1 MRGTEREMD
10 VAKRAQTIDWLK
22 TEIVDQVA
30 RLFRALWEGSTVRLT
45 DSLASL
51 ISSSYILGRRLGIS
65 YRELD
70 DAVLAKLRKLSQEG
84 HTLED
89 DYGDLSRLE
98 DHIRKR

>member
-10 VAKRAQTIDWLK
+10 VARRAQTIDWLK

-51 ISSSYILGRRLGIS
+51 ISSSYILGRRLGLS

-70 DAVLAKLRKLSQEG
+70 DAVIAKLRKLSQEG
-84 HTLED
+84 HTLEV